1 MKRPEIAAMADK
13 YGVSVP
19 QLCIRY
25 DWQLGLIVLPKTAN
39 PDHMRD
45 NAAID
50 FAISDADMQ
59 TLLGLETMTD
69 YGDAGFFPVFGGR
82 L

>member
-1 MKRPEIAAMADK
+1 
-13 YGVSVP
+13 
-19 QLCIRY
+19 
-25 DWQLGLIVLPKTAN
+25 
-39 PDHMRD
+39 MRD